1 MESIIGVFTDIFKE
15 IRVLFGDAAWKDNK
29 APILEKIRPK
39 LDFIKAFVGEKSFAL
54 GYLTLVDF
62 VLSERSYFLEEIFP
76 EVRNDYRFL
85 WRIRHNF
92 EQLPGIQAYYQRPDA
107 VAEPFVPPM
116 VPIQPKYRKVKL
128 GYWGIR
134 GLAQVPRLLLSFSN
148 VEFED

>member
-92 EQLPGIQAYYQRPDA
+92 EQLPGIQAYYRRPDA